1 VTIYSIIGAI
11 AGVCSLAGFIP
22 YWWAIWQGRTRPNR
36 ATWWIWLV
44 VGIIIAASYR
54 AVGASATIWVPLSYV
69 VGPFVTSLLGIKFG
83 QGGWTRFDRFCLLTA
98 ALSLVLWRVSSSPD
112 LALAIN
118 IGIDVLGALPTIRKS
133 LSDPYTED
141 LLAWLLFF
149 VANTLNVVAIERWN
163 WQVAI
168 YPVYMFCITSTIF
181 WVLWQGR
188 RKGRKSI

>member
-1 VTIYSIIGAI
+1 
-11 AGVCSLAGFIP
+11 
-22 YWWAIWQGRTRPNR
+22 
-36 ATWWIWLV
+36 LV

-54 AVGASATIWVPLSYV
+54 AAGASATIWVPISYV
-69 VGPFVTSLLGIKFG
+69 IGPFVTSLLGIRFG
-83 QGGWTRFDRFCLLTA
+83 QGGWTKFDRFCLLTA
-98 ALSLVLWRVSSSPD
+98 ALSLILWQVSSSSD

-118 IGIDVLGALPTIRKS
+118 IGIDLLGALPTIRKS
-133 LSDPYTED
+133 LIDPYGED

-149 VANTLNVVAIERWN
+149 VANTLNVLAIDRWN

-168 YPVYMFCITSTIF
+168 YPLYMFCITGTIY